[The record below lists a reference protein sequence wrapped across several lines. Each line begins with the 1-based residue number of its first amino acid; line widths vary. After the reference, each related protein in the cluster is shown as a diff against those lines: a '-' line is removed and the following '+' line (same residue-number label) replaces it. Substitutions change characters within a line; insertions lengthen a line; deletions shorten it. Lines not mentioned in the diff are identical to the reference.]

1 MERVELTVEKR
12 EEMGKGP
19 VGRLRKAKSIPAI
32 IYGKKF
38 TPINVKIDNKNVMV
52 LKKIDYSENTLI
64 SLILKGASDKLSVLI
79 KDFQIHPLTEEVV
92 HIDFINVSLT
102 DKIKVKVPIHLKG
115 EAEGVKAGGILESIL
130 KDLDIECVPTAI
142 PESIEIDV
150 TALKVGD
157 NIHVSDIAVPVG
169 SKILNPEK
177 DVILSIVVPVVEEEA
192 AAVEPG
198 PTEPEVIKEKP
209 KTEEGKE
216 EGAKEGKEGK
226 EGKEEKKKEEKK
238 DEKKKDDKK

>member
-12 EEMGKGP
+12 DEMGSGA
-19 VGRLRKAKSIPAI
+19 VGRLRKAKSIPAVV
-32 IYGKKF
+32 YGKKF
-38 TPINVKIDNKNVMV
+38 TPINVKIDNKNIMV

-64 SLILKGASDKLSVLI
+64 SLSLKGASEKLSVLI

-115 EAEGVKAGGILESIL
+115 ESEGVKAGGILESIL

-142 PESIEIDV
+142 PESIDIDV
-150 TALKVGD
+150 SALKVGD
-157 NIHVSDIAVPVG
+157 NIHVSDIKAPAG

-177 DVILSIVVPVVEEEA
+177 DVILSIVVPVAEEEA

-216 EGAKEGKEGK
+216 EGAKEGKEAK
-226 EGKEEKKKEEKK
+226 DEKKKEEKK